1 MSSVALVI
9 DPRPSDLGDGFFVR
23 RALPY
28 MKKRMI
34 GPFIFWDH
42 MGPASFDQ
50 DHEMKV
56 RAHPHIGLAT
66 ITYLF
71 KGEIMH
77 RDSIGSKQMIRPGEI
92 NWMTAGSGIAHSER
106 VQNLQGKMELEG
118 IQVWVALPKEHEEV
132 DPSFDHYKEKD
143 LPLVEVDGASYRLIV
158 GSAFGKT
165 SPVKSYSEIFY
176 LSGHVKAGQ
185 KFSMPVKPNHE
196 GGVYVVSGQIEIE
209 GVTYSEAQ
217 MIAFNPGAEINFTAK
232 GDAVAMILGGEIFP
246 EKRFIW
252 WNFVSSSHERIEQ
265 AKRDWKSGK
274 FDKVIDEDEIIP
286 LPADR
291 I

>member
-1 MSSVALVI
+1 MSSVSLVI

-106 VQNLQGKMELEG
+106 VQHLQGKMELEG
-118 IQVWVALPKEHEEV
+118 IQVWVALPKEYEEV

-143 LPLVEVDGASYRLIV
+143 LPSVEVDGANYRLIV

-165 SPVKSYSEIFY
+165 SPVKSYSEMFY

-185 KFSMPVKPNHE
+185 KFNMPVRPNHE
-196 GGVYVVSGQIEIE
+196 GGVYVVSGEIEIE

-232 GDAVAMILGGEIFP
+232 GEAVTMILGGEIFP

-274 FDKVIDEDEIIP
+274 FDKVIDEEEIIP
-286 LPADR
+286 LPADK